1 MPRINRIVVPGEPH
15 HITQRGNNHQD
26 VFFSDDNR
34 QMYLNLLKEQ
44 AGKYGLII
52 HGYCLMTNHVHIIAT
67 PKTEES
73 LAKVIGRTHFQYTLY
88 INRIHKR
95 SGHLW
100 QGRFYSCVLD
110 ETHFIHALCYTERN
124 PVRAKITNK
133 SWEYPWSSAAVH
145 CGMDN
150 ETSLLDLSLWKNM
163 ASYRSWKELLSS
175 PERDETKEALLL
187 NTRIGRPLANDTFIN
202 RIERKHGRSLRP
214 KSVGRPKK
222 TVRRKYY
229 KT

>member
-34 QMYLNLLKEQ
+34 RVYLNLLKEQ
-44 AGKYGLII
+44 AGKYSLII

-73 LAKVIGRTHFQYTLY
+73 LAKVIGRTHYLYSLY
-88 INRIHKR
+88 INHLHKR

-100 QGRFYSCVLD
+100 QNRFYSCVLD
-110 ETHFIHALCYTERN
+110 EAHFIYALCYTERN
-124 PVRAKITNK
+124 PVMAKITHTP
-133 SWEYPWSSAAVH
+133 WEYHWSSAAIH

-150 ETSLLDLSLWKNM
+150 ETSLLDLSLWKNT
-163 ASYRSWKELLSS
+163 ASFGSWKKLLSA
-175 PERDETKEALLL
+175 PEKDTIKDALLL
-187 NTRIGRPLANDTFIN
+187 NTRIGRPLASDTFIN
-202 RIERKHGRSLRP
+202 RLERKLGRTFRH
-214 KSVGRPKK
+214 KSVGRPIKNVK
-222 TVRRKYY
+222 R
-229 KT
+229 